1 MQQKEKDDDHL
12 AVSVKDG
19 EQSEAAY
26 EQDDGRQAQPV
37 SSASSISSAT
47 PNRWIGRLK
56 KTAFKYRLYIHIV
69 LWLLMSGFVCAA
81 YVLQIPKGYNQELL
95 VLGLLYGFV
104 SLRLLSRHLSFD
116 PIVYPWYSF
125 TQKLLFYLN
134 HHLSDRI
141 RTIGYAACVMG
152 IIIATVLAFPEKQD
166 SPRLKR
172 LVSLL
177 GMLVFI
183 FCTYASSKNRK
194 AIRWNTIFTAL
205 LFQFL
210 LALFVFHTSVGQDLF
225 NWILQFA
232 VGYMHKASYGAEFL
246 FGTAAVNA
254 NTFALNL
261 FPVIIFFNSTVQ
273 MLFYVGALQWIFR
286 KLSIVFMAFLDISGV
301 EAIVAAATPFLGACE
316 NALLIEPFVP
326 KLTRSEIHQIMTCG
340 FATVSGSTL
349 YIYTSMGVSGQALI
363 TSCVMS
369 IPSSIAVSKLR
380 YPETE
385 LSETRE
391 ARGIVIEI
399 KDDVSNIVHAATKGA
414 TAGIYIALTIGA
426 CVITV
431 LATLYAVN
439 AFLTWLGQFLNIS
452 ELTLQLVTGYLF
464 VPIAWFIG
472 ADNQDVV
479 KVGSLM
485 AIKIW
490 SNEFIAF
497 REMIDVYKGQLTP
510 KSELVATYALCG
522 FANLGTVGM
531 QIGVLSAIA
540 PKRSDAIS
548 EIAISALICGS
559 ISTWLSAAM
568 AGMLV

>member
-1 MQQKEKDDDHL
+1 MSHFLYSIAQK
-12 AVSVKDG
+12 
-19 EQSEAAY
+19 
-26 EQDDGRQAQPV
+26 
-37 SSASSISSAT
+37 
-47 PNRWIGRLK
+47 
-56 KTAFKYRLYIHIV
+56 
-69 LWLLMSGFVCAA
+69 C
-81 YVLQIPKGYNQELL
+81 
-95 VLGLLYGFV
+95 LLY
-104 SLRLLSRHLSFD
+104 LKH
-116 PIVYPWYSF
+116 YS
-125 TQKLLFYLN
+125 
-134 HHLSDRI
+134 SDRI
-141 RTIGYAACVMG
+141 RMIGYAACVLG
-152 IIIATVLAFPEKQD
+152 IIVATVLAFPEKQE
-166 SPRLKR
+166 SPRIKR
-172 LVSLL
+172 LISLL
-177 GMLVFI
+177 GMFVFI
-183 FCTYASSKNRK
+183 SFTYLLSKDRK
-194 AIRWNTIFTAL
+194 AVQWNTIVTAL

-210 LALFVFHTSVGQDLF
+210 IALFVFHTSVGQDLF
-225 NWILQFA
+225 HWILNFA
-232 VGYMHKASYGAEFL
+232 VGYMHNASYGAEFL
-246 FGTAAVNA
+246 FGTDAVRA

-273 MLFYVGALQWIFR
+273 MLFYVGALQWVFQ
-286 KLSIVFMAFLDISGV
+286 KLATVFIAFLEISGV

-326 KLTRSEIHQIMTCG
+326 NLTKSEIHQIMTCG

-369 IPSSIAVSKLR
+369 IPGSIVISKLR

-385 LSETRE
+385 ISETKE
-391 ARGIVIEI
+391 AKGIVIKM

-414 TAGIYIALTIGA
+414 TAGIHIALTIGA
-426 CVITV
+426 CVISV

-439 AFLTWLGQFLNIS
+439 AFLTWLGNFLDIS
-452 ELTLQLVTGYLF
+452 ELTLQLITGYLF
-464 VPIAWFIG
+464 VPVAWLIG
-472 ADNQDVV
+472 TDNQDVV

-497 REMIDVYKGQLTP
+497 KEMTDVYKGQLTS

-559 ISTWLSAAM
+559 VSTWLSAAM